1 LGVSEK
7 EKNSRMNPTPL
18 KAYAQIEGSSL
29 RGKFDDADRG
39 GSMRRVE
46 RTYLAAFFLVCFV
59 AALFAGCGGGAGTIV
74 IELQPS
80 GTQTIDEGGIIDF
93 TAIVGGDPTSEA
105 VTWKL
110 TGTNCGGTPATGCG
124 TLTNITGSSVTYT
137 APTGISASITA
148 TLTATSANNGAAT
161 QTSTITVELA
171 PTFSAPCLST
181 AATCPLQG
189 GANGVPYSQTITITG
204 GVAPYTYSIVSG
216 SLPACLTLNGL
227 ASGLTDTIVGTPCGT
242 TLKTSTFTL
251 QVKDNGNAPA
261 ISQAVI
267 TQAYSITVEPPPPL
281 SIATTSLPQGFT
293 NVAYTAS
300 LNAVGGVLPLTWSLV
315 GGGTAVAP
323 GLTLNPTTG
332 QITGVPTAT
341 GTFSFQVD
349 VKDSSLPNPP
359 AQTAGPETFSIT
371 IKTPPPL
378 SITTPSLPT
387 GTVAA
392 GYSASLQATGGNPPY
407 TWTLT
412 QGQLPSGLT
421 LATANNSTGTISG
434 IPVLAGTS
442 TFTVQVTDSEVVP
455 VTESASFSIVVNAG
469 TTGGNGLFSGTYS
482 FLFQG
487 FDTGGP
493 VAIVGTLT
501 TDGSGHITAGSED
514 SNRYSA
520 ASKEIQILNDISIVP
535 WTSTP
540 TPTGS
545 TYSIGTDGRGT
556 LELEVI
562 NGQGTTLITDYQL
575 VLDSSGNIHFFEN
588 NATNTNNDVYGTHGE
603 GVMKPSPG
611 ASTATFS
618 GNYAFELLGADSSG
632 NREALGGVL
641 NSNGSGSLT
650 PGGSGPNSDLNDAG
664 TFSSQNLSG
673 TFSVVG
679 AGSPRGGATF
689 LLQPAGEAQTTLT
702 FIFYF
707 VSSSDLYFIEDD
719 LSTTTFPN
727 PPRLSGEM
735 ILQNPTTTFNS
746 SVLEGTS
753 VATGT
758 GVNGTNASV
767 FGGLLT
773 STQCDGSTPVSLTA
787 DQENAGT
794 VTTSE
799 SFAGTCTVTTNGR
812 ATFSLTGA
820 RIANAY
826 LTGPGSGFL
835 MGSDA
840 AVTTGLLEQQSG
852 APYADSSVV
861 GGYTLTAP
869 FAGATGVSN
878 VVGQVT
884 ADGAGDITGTVD
896 AVVPPGKPAY
906 LGQSLTATINGLTA
920 AGRSAVTTN
929 APTGL
934 PTNLILYMVSPAS
947 ARAISADSGDTN
959 PQVFLLDH

>member
-1 LGVSEK
+1 
-7 EKNSRMNPTPL
+7 L
-18 KAYAQIEGSSL
+18 KAYAQVQGDSL

-39 GSMRRVE
+39 RCMKRV
-46 RTYLAAFFLVCFV
+46 RCTYVAALLLVCFV
-59 AALFAGCGGGAGTIV
+59 AAPFLGCGGGAGTIV

-80 GTQTIDEGGIIDF
+80 GAQTIDEGGTINY
-93 TAIVGGDPTSEA
+93 TAIVGGDTRSQG

-124 TLTNITGSSVTYT
+124 TLTNVTSSSVTYT
-137 APTGISASITA
+137 APTGISAGISA
-148 TLTATSANNGAAT
+148 TLTATSVTNGAAT
-161 QTSTITVELA
+161 QTSAISIVLA
-171 PTFSAPCLST
+171 PTFSAPCVTT
-181 AATCPLQG
+181 AATCPLSG

-204 GVAPYTYSIVSG
+204 GVSPYTYSIVSG

-227 ASGLTDTIVGTPCGT
+227 ATGLTDTIVGTPCGT
-242 TLKTSTFTL
+242 TLKTSTFTV
-251 QVKDNGNAPA
+251 QVKDNGNAPP
-261 ISQAVI
+261 ISQTTI
-267 TQAYSITVEPPPPL
+267 TQVYSITVQPPPPL
-281 SIATTSLPQGFT
+281 SITTPSLPPGLT
-293 NVAYTAS
+293 NVAYSAS
-300 LNAVGGVLPLTWSLV
+300 LNATGGVLPLTWSLV
-315 GGGTAVAP
+315 GGGNTVAP

-332 QITGVPTAT
+332 QITGVPTTT
-341 GTFSFQVD
+341 GTFSFQVS

-359 AQTAGPETFSIT
+359 AQTAGPQTLSIT
-371 IKTPPPL
+371 IQTPAPL

-392 GYSASLQATGGNPPY
+392 GYSASLQATGGNAPY
-407 TWTLT
+407 TWALIE
-412 QGQLPSGLT
+412 GQLPSGLT
-421 LATANNSTGTISG
+421 LSTASNSTGTVSG

-455 VTESASFSIVVNAG
+455 VTKTATLSMVINAG
-469 TTGGNGLFSGTYS
+469 TTGGNSLFTGTYS

-493 VAIVGTLT
+493 VAIVGTVT
-501 TDGSGHITAGSED
+501 TDGNGHITAGSED
-514 SNRYSA
+514 SSRYSA
-520 ASKEIQILNDISIVP
+520 ASKAIQILNNITVVP
-535 WTSTP
+535 YSSTP
-540 TPTGS
+540 SPPTGS

-556 LELEVI
+556 LELEVA
-562 NGQGTTLITDYQL
+562 NAQGTTLTTDYQL

-588 NATNTNNDVYGTHGE
+588 NATSTNNDVFGTHGE
-603 GVMKPSPG
+603 GVMKPAPG
-611 ASTATFS
+611 STTASFS
-618 GNYAFELLGADSSG
+618 GNYAFLLSG
-632 NREALGGVL
+632 VDGSNSREALGGVL
-641 NSNGSGSLT
+641 NSDGVGTIT
-650 PGGSGPNSDLNDAG
+650 PGVSGPNTDLNDSG

-673 TFSVVG
+673 SFSVVG
-679 AGSPRGGATF
+679 SGSPRGGATF
-689 LLQPAGEAQTTLT
+689 LLEPTGKAQTTLT

-719 LSTTTFPN
+719 LSTSTFPN

-758 GVNGTNASV
+758 GVNGGNASV
-767 FGGLLT
+767 VGGLLT
-773 STQCDGSTPVSLTA
+773 ATQCDGSTPVSVAA
-787 DQENAGT
+787 DENNAGT
-794 VTTSE
+794 VSTSE
-799 SFAGTCTVTTNGR
+799 SFSGTCTVTTNGR
-812 ATFSLTGA
+812 VSFSLTSA
-820 RIANAY
+820 RITNAY

-835 MGSDA
+835 IGSDA

-852 APYADSSVV
+852 APYADSSIV

-869 FAGATGVSN
+869 FPGATGVSN

-884 ADGAGDITGTVD
+884 ADGLGDITGTVD

-906 LGQSLTATINGLTA
+906 IGQSLSATINGLTA

-934 PTNLILYMVSPAS
+934 PTNLILYMLSPAS